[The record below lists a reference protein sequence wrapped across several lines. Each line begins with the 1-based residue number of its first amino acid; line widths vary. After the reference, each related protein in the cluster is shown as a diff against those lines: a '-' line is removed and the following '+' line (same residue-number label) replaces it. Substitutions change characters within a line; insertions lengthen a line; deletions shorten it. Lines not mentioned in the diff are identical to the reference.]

1 MEVSNWE
8 KKNFHIIFQ
17 NIIHLDVCSSLSL
30 GLAAFDLILLLQSY
44 KIDTALYFSVSKTN
58 SKLLSTA
65 QKAFCH
71 SACLP
76 HQLSIFQFPHIYL
89 MHQAYLTVSNSSEM
103 PCSFSSC
110 LCLCSSCYLISL
122 FPLIS
127 LSNPF
132 DSSLYEFILESSVS
146 VTFW

>member
-1 MEVSNWE
+1 MSVVAYHWVLLPLISY
-8 KKNFHIIFQ
+8 FHYR
-17 NIIHLDVCSSLSL
+17 VTK
-30 GLAAFDLILLLQSY
+30 LILLYIL
-44 KIDTALYFSVSKTN
+44 VSLRPILN
-58 SKLLSTA
+58 FLA

-76 HQLSIFQFPHIYL
+76 HQLSFFQFPHIYL
-89 MHQAYLTVSNSSEM
+89 MHQAYLTISNSSDM

-122 FPLIS
+122 SPLIS